1 MKKIVLIAVTVC
13 LLVICSVWSG
23 SAALREK
30 ISVNS
35 ADLSIS
41 TDFESQ
47 AFRVQYTGNQ
57 SVTIKD
63 GLPAIVRRYVV
74 ENGEFD
80 SVSVVRVGRAPLATG
95 LSIATEPD
103 IATFAGDANRDDQ
116 FYSRELAKINATE
129 KPGTVIDRGIFNGV
143 EIITLLI
150 QPLEFDAN
158 TRTLSQFSDI
168 QLEFH
173 GSVDLVMAEI
183 SDADLIQSNQ
193 SFSKN
198 ASLSSASSSAEYLI
212 VTGAQFLSAFDDLI
226 RWKTEKGLSV
236 EIASVG
242 DIVFQFSGRDAAER
256 LRNYL
261 ISKYNS
267 GTRYV
272 LLAGDEQIIPI
283 RYAYHGN
290 TSSAPTLDL
299 MNICDLY
306 YGDVNGNWDADSDGV
321 YGEPAQDQPDLYAEL
336 LVGRLPFHETDQF
349 SAYIEKLIKYEQNP
363 GNGSYD
369 YLNRALFISADQMR
383 DYQTVGQHALLAAS
397 YPSYVTSDV
406 SDVVEAPTG
415 DAANPQ
421 TPLAS
426 SAIQTMSAG
435 WGMMSLLIH
444 GVNDG
449 WVLRSNQYNQWP
461 KNFLFTATGSDDTH
475 GFLPNIE
482 SNGKPGVIYSI
493 GCDNAAFDMD
503 NPPFS
508 SINPC
513 VAESFLAK
521 ADGGAVCFV
530 GYSRWGWVAS
540 SWRLEEAFIDYLYNH
555 NNNAAEAVN
564 YSKSQ
569 YTYYRDLCYGLNYFG
584 DPEMSVWT
592 QAPLP
597 TQISVDKITQA
608 GEIAIHATV
617 LSGADFLAGALVT
630 VTKNDS
636 IIAQATS
643 GADGSVTLPI
653 DFNITDEFVMTAYIA
668 GYAAA
673 IKTLVPEISLDAD
686 DETGSTLPQ
695 EFSLY
700 QNFPNPFNPATTIR
714 FDAPTAA
721 NVVIEIFNVLGQMI
735 ATSYD
740 GFVGAGS
747 HEVAWNGANDAGQSV
762 SSGVYFA
769 RMRAGNF
776 SQTIKMSLLK

>member
-1 MKKIVLIAVTVC
+1 MKKITLTAVTVC

-41 TDFESQ
+41 NDFESQ
-47 AFRVQYTGNQ
+47 ALRVQYTGNQ
-57 SVTIKD
+57 SVTIKN

-80 SVSVVRVGRAPLATG
+80 SVSVVRVGKTPLASG
-95 LSIATEPD
+95 AFIATEPD

-150 QPLEFDAN
+150 QSLEFDAN
-158 TRTLSQFSDI
+158 TRTLSQYSDI
-168 QLEFH
+168 ELEFH
-173 GSVDLVMAEI
+173 GSADLVMTEI
-183 SDADLIQSNQ
+183 SDTDLIQSKE
-193 SFSKN
+193 SLSKN
-198 ASLSSASSSAEYLI
+198 AALSSASSSAEYLI

-256 LRNYL
+256 LRNFL

-272 LLAGDEQIIPI
+272 ILAGDEQIIPI

-306 YGDVNGNWDADSDGV
+306 YGDVNGNWDADGDGV

-336 LVGRLPFHETDQF
+336 LVGRLPFHETEQF
-349 SAYIEKLIKYEQNP
+349 TAYIEKLIKYEQNP

-521 ADGGAVCFV
+521 ANGGAVCFV

-569 YTYYRDLCYGLNYFG
+569 YNYYRDLCYGLNYFG

-592 QAPLP
+592 EAPLA
-597 TQISVDKITQA
+597 TQINVDKITQA
-608 GEIAIHATV
+608 GEIVIHANV
-617 LSGADFLAGALVT
+617 ISGANSLAGALVT

-643 GADGSVTLPI
+643 DADGSVTLPI
-653 DFNITDEFVMTAYIA
+653 DFNITDEFVMTAYIS
-668 GYAAA
+668 GHAAA

-686 DETGSTLPQ
+686 DETGSTLPH

-714 FDAPTAA
+714 FDVPTAS

-747 HEVAWNGANDAGQSV
+747 HEVAWNGANEAGQSV

-769 RMRAGNF
+769 RMRADNF
-776 SQTIKMSLLK
+776 AQTIKMSLLK